1 MTPAASLLH
10 RLPGAGRAVRALGV
24 GGVPATGYFGAGWSI
39 GTLLVLYWLETVL
52 VTVAVAIVVLRHRRA
67 TGTAGHWDV
76 EYTVTTSRSGK
87 RSTRSGKTTFL
98 RAFLG
103 VMVPFTAVHGLF
115 VGAFA
120 FAVFPQE
127 VGPAAGVSTAAL
139 ADGLL
144 GIGVFVLAGLGLD
157 LVGIGRRPFRWVEH
171 LGQRAQS
178 RMLVTHLTIIFGA
191 AALAFFGAPG
201 AFLAVFVALKSLVD
215 FGGMLPEREP
225 KEETPSAV
233 ARLGRW
239 LPKKDGKSFDDLYR
253 EAIEAE
259 AARQRANERTLPPA
273 ARLRPGP
280 GEHSLD

>member
-1 MTPAASLLH
+1 MKPVMSLLH

-52 VTVAVAIVVLRHRRA
+52 VTMAVAIVVLRHRRA

-76 EYTVTTSRSGK
+76 EHTVTTSRSGK

-98 RAFLG
+98 GAFLG
-103 VMVPFTAVHGLF
+103 VMVPFTAAHGVF
-115 VGAFA
+115 VGLFA

-127 VGPAAGVSTAAL
+127 VGPTAGVSTAAL

-144 GIGVFVLAGLGLD
+144 GISIFVLAGLVLD
-157 LVGIGRRPFRWVEH
+157 LVGIGRRPFRWVES
-171 LGQRAQS
+171 LGQRAQG
-178 RMLVTHLTIIFGA
+178 RMVVTHLTIIFGA
-191 AALAFFGAPG
+191 AGLAFLGGPG

-225 KEETPSAV
+225 ELEAPGAV

-239 LPKKDGKSFDDLYR
+239 LPKKDGRSFSDEYR
-253 EAIEAE
+253 SAIERE
-259 AARQRANERTLPPA
+259 AARREANETVLPPA
-273 ARLRPGP
+273 ARG
-280 GEHSLD
+280 